1 MGYRLY
7 VYEKGKEKYDVCL
20 GKFYGYSDY
29 KHVKASWEYLWP
41 IVKDQF
47 DTSLFDD
54 SDYEESYQIAHLC
67 SCVCDVNAETFR
79 KFIDLY
85 ISGRWEWRKE
95 VDPDLT
101 SCIKCAIDINCE
113 RWEGLKKLYDSDSDK
128 TLDWG

>member
-7 VYEKGKEKYDVCL
+7 VYEKGKEKKYDICL

-29 KHVKASWEYLWP
+29 EHVKASWEYLWP

-47 DTSLFDD
+47 DTSLFYDA
-54 SDYEESYQIAHLC
+54 DYEESYEIAHLC
-67 SCVCDVNAETFR
+67 SCICDVDAETFR

-85 ISGRWEWRKE
+85 ISGKNEWAK
-95 VDPDLT
+95 D
-101 SCIKCAIDINCE
+101 
-113 RWEGLKKLYDSDSDK
+113 EGLSKWAININDEKWKDLKDLYDSDTDK

>member
-7 VYEKGKEKYDVCL
+7 VYEKGKKYYDICL

-47 DTSLFDD
+47 DDSLFDD
-54 SDYEESYQIAHLC
+54 SNYEEAYQIAHLC

-85 ISGRWEWRKE
+85 ISSRNEWVE
-95 VDPDLT
+95 DEEMSGLND
-101 SCIKCAIDINCE
+101 IDINDK
-113 RWEGLKKLYDSDSDK
+113 RWENLKDLYDSDSDK

>member
-7 VYEKGKEKYDVCL
+7 VYEKGKEKYDICL
-20 GKFYGYSDY
+20 GKFYGYVDY
-29 KHVKASWEYLWP
+29 KYAKPSWEYLWP

-47 DTSLFDD
+47 DTSLFYD

-85 ISGRWEWRKE
+85 ISGRTEWTKE
-95 VDPDLT
+95 IDPEWL
-101 SCIKCAIDINCE
+101 SYVIDINDK
-113 RWEGLKKLYDSDSDK
+113 RWEKLKNLYDSDSDK

>member
-7 VYEKGKEKYDVCL
+7 VYEKGKEKYDICL
-20 GKFYGYSDY
+20 GKFYGYVDY
-29 KHVKASWEYLWP
+29 KYVKPSWEYLWP

-47 DTSLFDD
+47 DTSLFNDT
-54 SDYEESYQIAHLC
+54 DYEESYEIAHLC

-85 ISGRWEWRKE
+85 ISGRNEWVKSEIVGYPQYDITHWE
-95 VDPDLT
+95 
-101 SCIKCAIDINCE
+101 N
-113 RWEGLKKLYDSDSDK
+113 LKDLYDSDSDK

>member
-7 VYEKGKEKYDVCL
+7 VYEKGKENYDICL
-20 GKFYGYSDY
+20 GKFYGYSAY
-29 KHVKASWEYLWP
+29 KYVKPSWEYLWP

-47 DTSLFDD
+47 DTSLFND
-54 SDYEESYQIAHLC
+54 SDYEESYEIAHLC

-85 ISGRWEWRKE
+85 ISGRNEWVKSEIVGYPQYDITHWEK
-95 VDPDLT
+95 
-101 SCIKCAIDINCE
+101 
-113 RWEGLKKLYDSDSDK
+113 LKDLYDSDSDK